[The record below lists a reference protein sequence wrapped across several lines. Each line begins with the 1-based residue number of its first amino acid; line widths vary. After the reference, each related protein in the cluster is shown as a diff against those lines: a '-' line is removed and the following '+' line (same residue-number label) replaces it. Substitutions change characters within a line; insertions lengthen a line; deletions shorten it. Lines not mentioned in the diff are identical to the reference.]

1 MRIINLNYDE
11 FMSNSYLVLIN
22 DKAYLIDPSINLKQL
37 RKYTDHLDGILI
49 THGHIDHIAYLK
61 EIYNRFNTKVYCHKN
76 AILKIQDNEKNCGFL
91 FGLNKNLDINNY
103 NIIYESSLID
113 DIFTVMET
121 PGHTDCSVIYL
132 IKDLNKIQ
140 GDNTVYY
147 EGAVFKN
154 FDNIMFSG
162 DTLFKDSIG
171 RTDLFS
177 GSMGEM
183 NKTLK
188 RIKSINDDYL
198 IFPGHNDVTL
208 LSIEKMNN
216 VYMKKL

>member
-1 MRIINLNYDE
+1 
-11 FMSNSYLVLIN
+11 
-22 DKAYLIDPSINLKQL
+22 
-37 RKYTDHLDGILI
+37 
-49 THGHIDHIAYLK
+49 
-61 EIYNRFNTKVYCHKN
+61 
-76 AILKIQDNEKNCGFL
+76 
-91 FGLNKNLDINNY
+91 
-103 NIIYESSLID
+103 
-113 DIFTVMET
+113 
-121 PGHTDCSVIYL
+121 
-132 IKDLNKIQ
+132 
-140 GDNTVYY
+140 
-147 EGAVFKN
+147 
-154 FDNIMFSG
+154 MFSG